1 MTSWLTK
8 QQVSD
13 LTGWHPR
20 HVERKVCSGE
30 LIARDTAKLAGNGRI
45 IKEYSVAS
53 LPAEVRVK
61 LDSQKAKKG
70 ETTELTKMSVLAPL
84 FAGVADAPTVQSQR
98 IALSPEGLRQAEER
112 LQMIQPLLDY
122 SADVAS
128 RGRFAQLRTADGR
141 AVTTADLLATYLAEL
156 HSVNG
161 RRISSRTLWN
171 WKKAYATGGLNAL
184 ARGIRSDK
192 GQSKFFSRYPEAG
205 QLVASVYLKP
215 YQTVAR
221 AYDNLLRDH
230 QLLGIPPCDLP
241 SYETVRSFLEALP
254 KPITVLARKGERAYT
269 ERMTPYLQ
277 RGYEDVAA
285 NGIWVADHMIH
296 DVEVR
301 NDCFEGV
308 PENAPMRLR
317 FSAFIDM
324 RTRKFVGYCW
334 APEGN
339 SRVITTAI
347 RRGIE
352 RYGPPEL
359 VYCDNGKDYKK
370 VAKGARPVSRE
381 WVEEEYTSLER
392 TGVLQRLDVAVQFC
406 MPYHPQSKLIERAF
420 RTVHQ
425 KFDALFPHYT
435 TGNAYL
441 RPDQTTLAMA
451 EHRKLLKMDRGS
463 ESPLVTASHF
473 IRMATVWIEQDYNA
487 GHSHTGRGMDGQTP
501 DQVFNALYPV
511 AQRRSADPAV
521 LGQLLWETKKCLVTN
536 TGITLNKRR
545 YVPANP
551 ESSGVLHLANRTD
564 VLVCYDPHDPDNAIV
579 ADLDGRPIAQVQAD
593 ILLPHSAEAGPAI
606 AASMQQRRRLRNATV
621 STVRQIHQNVAMMGH
636 KSDLQHLHERALL
649 PAAVGDSIV
658 HRMTAPRPAIT
669 PNASPRYSHDIAAEF
684 LSEEA

>member
-1 MTSWLTK
+1 MNSSWLSPE
-8 QQVSD
+8 QFIALSGYSRRW
-13 LTGWHPR
+13 LH
-20 HVERKVCSGE
+20 RKVAAGE
-30 LIARDTAKLAGNGRI
+30 IICRDTSVRTRNGRTR
-45 IKEYSVAS
+45 KEYAMAS
-53 LPAEVRVK
+53 LPEAARAK
-61 LDSQKAKKG
+61 LDSQKAKQS
-70 ETTELTKMSVLAPL
+70 ETAELAKVSALTPL
-84 FAGVADAPTVQSQR
+84 FAGVAEPLAVQTPRITLPPDA
-98 IALSPEGLRQAEER
+98 ERQANER
-112 LQMIQPLLDY
+112 LAIIQPLIDY
-122 SADVAS
+122 AADPGARS
-128 RGRFAQLRTADGR
+128 RFTQLRTGDGR
-141 AVTTADLLATYLAEL
+141 AVTTADLLATYLAET
-156 HSVNG
+156 HNV
-161 RRISSRTLWN
+161 SRATLWN
-171 WKKAYATGGLNAL
+171 WKKSYATGGFNAL

-192 GQSKFFSRYPEAG
+192 GQSRFFSRYPNAA
-205 QLVASVYLKP
+205 QLVASIYLKP

-230 QLLGIPPCDLP
+230 QLLGVPPCDLP

-277 RGYEDVAA
+277 RGYEDVPA
-285 NGIWVADHMIH
+285 NHCWVADHCIH

-324 RTRKFVGYCW
+324 RTRKFVGYCF

-339 SRVITTAI
+339 SRVITTAL

-370 VAKGARPVSRE
+370 VAKGARPVSQE
-381 WVEEEYTSLER
+381 WVEQEYTSLER
-392 TGVLQRLDVAVQFC
+392 TGVLQRLGIAVQFC

-441 RPDQTTLAMA
+441 RPDQTTLAMM
-451 EHRKLLKMDRGS
+451 EHRKLLKMDRGH
-463 ESPLVTASHF
+463 ESPLVPASHF

-487 GHSHTGRGMDGQTP
+487 GHSHSGRGMDGQTP
-501 DQVFNALYPV
+501 DQVFDALYPV
-511 AQRRSADPAV
+511 AQRRGADPAV

-564 VLVCYDPHDPDNAIV
+564 VLVCYDPHDPDHAVI

-606 AASMQQRRRLRNATV
+606 AASMQERRRLRNATV

-636 KSDLQHLHERALL
+636 KSDLQILHERALL